1 MTESKENLR
10 KRFLKER
17 NIFSRSSVVDL
28 AQLKSNFSKLIQIVP
43 ILKNSIIGLYY
54 PYRSEFDS
62 IVIPNFLDFKD
73 LNINFALPII
83 CEDTKD
89 LVFRRWILGDELVE
103 NSLGIKE
110 PKEKRPP

>member
-73 LNINFALPII
+73 LNINFALFF
-83 CEDTKD
+83 DVHVAYHQN
-89 LVFRRWILGDELVE
+89 L
-103 NSLGIKE
+103 
-110 PKEKRPP
+110 